1 MVCAY
6 DHVQTA
12 ARRHAAEV
20 FQTAA
25 AERAKQLLL
34 SGAGSCE
41 TAAAG
46 QAKQL
51 LVSKRNSCS

>member
-6 DHVQTA
+6 DHVQIA

-25 AERAKQLLL
+25 A
-34 SGAGSCE
+34 GSCE
-41 TAAAG
+41 TAARR
-46 QAKQL
+46 QAKRL
-51 LVSKRNSCS
+51 LVGKVK